1 MTDAAT
7 MSAEAPWSIGR
18 LANELKTYIDRLGE
32 VWLEGEITQ
41 WNARQS
47 GVFAKIKDLEQ
58 DATLG
63 LTVWNRTIPGAASE
77 FKAGDHVIV
86 RAKVDFWANRGELT
100 LNAREIRHVGF
111 GDLLERLERLRRLL
125 AAEGLFDA
133 DRKVPLP
140 FLPQCIG
147 LITGENSDAE
157 KDVIRN
163 ARLRWPDVR
172 FRTRY
177 ALVQGERAAAEV
189 AAGIRELDADPEVD
203 VIIVA
208 RGGGDFMNLLPFSDE
223 ALLRTAAACVTPLV
237 SAIGHENDRPLLD
250 EVADLRAS
258 TPTDAAKRVVPDV
271 IEELAGVRQ
280 ARARS
285 FNRLGTLV
293 RTEIDR
299 IAALRSRPAL
309 LDSSWIVGNREEEIA
324 RWAERGAQI
333 LDRRVEKEHAAVA
346 QLAGQ
351 LRALSPV
358 GTLERGYAIAFH
370 AGGAI
375 LRSAADVAPG
385 DQLGVMLGDGEF
397 AATVID
403 SSTVVE

>member
-1 MTDAAT
+1 
-7 MSAEAPWSIGR
+7 MSSEAPWSVGR
-18 LANELKTYIDRLGE
+18 LANELKGYIDRLGE

-47 GVFAKIKDLEQ
+47 GVFAKIKDLQQ

-63 LTVWNRTIPGAASE
+63 LTVWTRQIPDAAAQ
-77 FKAGDHVIV
+77 FKSGDRVIV

-100 LNAREIRHVGF
+100 LNAREIRHVGL
-111 GDLLERLERLRRLL
+111 GDLLERIERLRRQL

-133 DRKVPLP
+133 ERKRPLP
-140 FLPQCIG
+140 FLPQLIG
-147 LITGENSDAE
+147 LVTGENSDAE
-157 KDVIRN
+157 KDVVRN

-177 ALVQGERAAAEV
+177 ALVQGDRAAAEV

-223 ALLRTAAACVTPLV
+223 ALLRAAAACETPLV

-250 EVADLRAS
+250 EIADLRAS

-271 IEELAGVRQ
+271 VEELSGVRQ
-280 ARARS
+280 ARARIL
-285 FNRLGTLV
+285 NRLASFVG
-293 RTEIDR
+293 TEIER
-299 IAALRSRPAL
+299 ISALRTRPAL
-309 LDSSWIVGNREEEIA
+309 AESSWIIGSREEEVA
-324 RWAERGAQI
+324 RWADRGTQ
-333 LDRRVEKEHAAVA
+333 LLERRVESAQAAIA
-346 QLAGQ
+346 QLSGQ

-358 GTLERGYAIAFH
+358 RTLERGYAIAFR
-370 AGGAI
+370 GDGSI
-375 LRSAADVAPG
+375 LRSTSEVASG
-385 DQLGVMLGDGEF
+385 DALGVMLGDGEI
-397 AATVID
+397 AVRA
-403 SSTVVE
+403 E

>member
-1 MTDAAT
+1 
-7 MSAEAPWSIGR
+7 MSAEEPWPVAR
-18 LANELKTYIDRLGE
+18 LAGELKGYIDRLGE
-32 VWLEGEITQ
+32 VWVEGEITQ

-47 GVFAKIKDLEQ
+47 GVFAKLKDLEQ

-63 LTVWNRTIPGAASE
+63 LTVWLRTIPDAATE
-77 FKAGDHVIV
+77 FKAGDRVVV

-100 LNAREIRHVGF
+100 LNARELRHVGL
-111 GDLLERLERLRRLL
+111 GDLLERLERLRRQL
-125 AAEGLFDA
+125 AAEGLFDPS
-133 DRKVPLP
+133 RKVPLP

-147 LITGENSDAE
+147 LVTGENSDAE
-157 KDVIRN
+157 KDVVRN

-172 FRTRY
+172 FRTRH

-271 IEELAGVRQ
+271 VEELSRIRQ

-285 FNRLGTLV
+285 LNRLATLV
-293 RTEIDR
+293 GTEIER
-299 IAALRSRPAL
+299 ISALRSRPAL
-309 LDSSWIVGNREEEIA
+309 LEASWIVSSREEEVA
-324 RWAERGAQI
+324 RWAERGAQ
-333 LDRRVEKEHAAVA
+333 LLERRVEAAHAVVA
-346 QLAGQ
+346 QLSGQ
-351 LRALSPV
+351 LRALSPLR
-358 GTLERGYAIAFH
+358 TLERGYAIAYRE
-370 AGGAI
+370 GGAI
-375 LRSAADVAPG
+375 LRSAAEAAAG
-385 DQLGVMLGDGEF
+385 DPIGVMLGDGEI
-397 AATVID
+397 AAR
-403 SSTVVE
+403 VE

>member
-1 MTDAAT
+1 
-7 MSAEAPWSIGR
+7 
-18 LANELKTYIDRLGE
+18 
-32 VWLEGEITQ
+32 
-41 WNARQS
+41 
-47 GVFAKIKDLEQ
+47 FAKVKDLEQ

-63 LTVWNRTIPGAASE
+63 LTVWSRTLPDAASE
-77 FKAGDHVIV
+77 FKPGDRVIV

-100 LNAREIRHVGF
+100 LNARELRHVGL
-111 GDLLERLERLRRLL
+111 GDLMERLERLRRQL
-125 AAEGLFDA
+125 ADEGLFDPS
-133 DRKVPLP
+133 RKVPLP

-147 LITGENSDAE
+147 LVTGENSDAE

-271 IEELAGVRQ
+271 VEELAGVRQ
-280 ARARS
+280 ART
-285 FNRLGTLV
+285 RLLSRV
-293 RTEIDR
+293 SAFIANEIER
-299 IAALRSRPAL
+299 VAALRSRPAL
-309 LDSSWIVGNREEEIA
+309 ATTAWIVDRREEEVA
-324 RWAERGAQI
+324 RWAERGTR
-333 LDRRVEKEHAAVA
+333 LVERRVELAEASLA

-358 GTLERGYAIAFH
+358 RTLERGYAIAFRED
-370 AGGAI
+370 GTI
-375 LRSAADVAPG
+375 LRSAAEVAPG
-385 DQLGVMLGDGEF
+385 DAVRVMLGDGEF
-397 AATVID
+397 RATAD
-403 SSTVVE
+403 

>member
-1 MTDAAT
+1 
-7 MSAEAPWSIGR
+7 MSSESPWSVGR
-18 LANELKTYIDRLGE
+18 LASELKGYIDRLGE

-41 WNARQS
+41 WNVRQS
-47 GVFAKIKDLEQ
+47 GVFAKIKDLQQ

-63 LTVWNRTIPGAASE
+63 LTVWTRTIPDAATE
-77 FKAGDHVIV
+77 FKAGDRVIV

-100 LNAREIRHVGF
+100 LNAREIRHVGL
-111 GDLLERLERLRRLL
+111 GDLLERIERLRRQL

-133 DRKVPLP
+133 SRKRPLP
-140 FLPQCIG
+140 FLPQLIG
-147 LITGENSDAE
+147 LVTGENSDAE

-177 ALVQGERAAAEV
+177 ALVQGERAAADV

-223 ALLRTAAACVTPLV
+223 ALLRTAAACETPLV

-250 EVADLRAS
+250 EIADLRAS

-271 IEELAGVRQ
+271 VEELSGVRQ
-280 ARARS
+280 ARARIL
-285 FNRLGTLV
+285 NRLASFV
-293 RTEIDR
+293 ATEIEKVS
-299 IAALRSRPAL
+299 ALRSRPAL
-309 LDSSWIVGNREEEIA
+309 AESSWIIESRAEEVA
-324 RWAERGAQI
+324 RWADRGTQL
-333 LDRRVEKEHAAVA
+333 LDRRVEAAQAAVA
-346 QLAGQ
+346 QLSGQ

-358 GTLERGYAIAFH
+358 RTLERGYAIAFRTD
-370 AGGAI
+370 GSI
-375 LRSAADVAPG
+375 LRSTAEVASG
-385 DQLGVMLGDGEF
+385 DAIGVMLGDGEV
-397 AATVID
+397 AAR
-403 SSTVVE
+403 VE

>member
-1 MTDAAT
+1 
-7 MSAEAPWSIGR
+7 MSSEAPWSVGR
-18 LANELKTYIDRLGE
+18 LANELKGYIDRLGE

-47 GVFAKIKDLEQ
+47 GVFAKIKDLQQ

-63 LTVWNRTIPGAASE
+63 LTVWTRQIPDAAAQ
-77 FKAGDHVIV
+77 FKPGDRVIV

-100 LNAREIRHVGF
+100 LNAREIRHVGL
-111 GDLLERLERLRRLL
+111 GDLLERIERLRRQL

-133 DRKVPLP
+133 ERKRPLP
-140 FLPQCIG
+140 FLPQLIG
-147 LITGENSDAE
+147 LVTGENSDAE
-157 KDVIRN
+157 KDVVRN

-177 ALVQGERAAAEV
+177 ALVQGDRAAAEV

-223 ALLRTAAACVTPLV
+223 ALLRAAAACETPLV

-250 EVADLRAS
+250 EIADLRAS

-271 IEELAGVRQ
+271 VEELSGVRQ
-280 ARARS
+280 ARARIL
-285 FNRLGTLV
+285 NRLASFVG
-293 RTEIDR
+293 TEIER
-299 IAALRSRPAL
+299 ISALRTRPAL
-309 LDSSWIVGNREEEIA
+309 AESSWIIGSREEEVA
-324 RWAERGAQI
+324 RWADRGTQ
-333 LDRRVEKEHAAVA
+333 LLERRVESAQAAIA
-346 QLAGQ
+346 QLSGQ

-358 GTLERGYAIAFH
+358 RTLERGYAIAFR
-370 AGGAI
+370 GDGSI
-375 LRSAADVAPG
+375 LRSTSEVASG
-385 DQLGVMLGDGEF
+385 DALGVMLRDGEI
-397 AATVID
+397 AVRA
-403 SSTVVE
+403 E

>member
-1 MTDAAT
+1 
-7 MSAEAPWSIGR
+7 MSAESPWSVGR
-18 LANELKTYIDRLGE
+18 LAAELKGYIDRLGE

-41 WNARQS
+41 WNVRQS

-63 LTVWNRTIPGAASE
+63 LTVWTRTLPTAATE
-77 FKAGDHVIV
+77 FKAGDRVVV

-100 LNAREIRHVGF
+100 LNAREIRHVGL
-111 GDLLERLERLRRLL
+111 GDLLERLERLRRQL
-125 AAEGLFDA
+125 AAEGLFDPA
-133 DRKVPLP
+133 RKRPLP
-140 FLPQCIG
+140 FLPQLIG
-147 LITGENSDAE
+147 LVTGENSDAE
-157 KDVIRN
+157 KDVVRN

-177 ALVQGERAAAEV
+177 ALVQGERAAADV
-189 AAGIRELDADPEVD
+189 AAGIRELDGDPEVD

-223 ALLRTAAACVTPLV
+223 ALLRTAAACETPLV

-271 IEELAGVRQ
+271 LDELNGVRQ
-280 ARARS
+280 ARARIM
-285 FNRLGTLV
+285 NRLASIV
-293 RTEIDR
+293 STEIER
-299 IAALRSRPAL
+299 VSALRSRPAL
-309 LDSSWIVGNREEEIA
+309 ADSGWIVDARRDEVA
-324 RWAERGAQI
+324 RWAERGAQ
-333 LDRRVEKEHAAVA
+333 LVDRRVEAAGAAVA

-358 GTLERGYAIAFH
+358 GTLERGYAIAFRPD
-370 AGGAI
+370 GSI
-375 LRSAADVAPG
+375 LRSTGEVASG
-385 DQLGVMLGDGEF
+385 DALGILLGDGEI
-397 AATVID
+397 AARA
-403 SSTVVE
+403 E

>member
-1 MTDAAT
+1 MTT
-7 MSAEAPWSIGR
+7 PMSSEAPWSVGR
-18 LANELKTYIDRLGE
+18 LATELKGYIDRLGE

-41 WNARQS
+41 WNVRQS

-63 LTVWNRTIPGAASE
+63 LTVWTRTIPDAATE
-77 FKAGDHVIV
+77 FKAGDRIIV

-100 LNAREIRHVGF
+100 LNAREIRHVGL
-111 GDLLERLERLRRLL
+111 GELLERIERLRKQL

-133 DRKVPLP
+133 SRKVALP
-140 FLPQCIG
+140 FLPQLIG
-147 LITGENSDAE
+147 LVTGENSDAE

-177 ALVQGERAAAEV
+177 ALVQGDRAAAEV

-223 ALLRTAAACVTPLV
+223 ALLRTAAACTTPLV

-250 EVADLRAS
+250 EIADLRAS

-271 IEELAGVRQ
+271 VEELNGVRQ
-280 ARARS
+280 ARARIL
-285 FNRLGTLV
+285 NRLASFV
-293 RTEIDR
+293 ATEIEKVS
-299 IAALRSRPAL
+299 ALRSRPAL
-309 LDSSWIVGNREEEIA
+309 AESSWIIGSREEEVA
-324 RWAERGAQI
+324 RWADRGTQL
-333 LDRRVEKEHAAVA
+333 LDRRVETAQAAIA
-346 QLAGQ
+346 QLSGQ

-358 GTLERGYAIAFH
+358 RTLERGYAIAFR
-370 AGGAI
+370 ADGSI
-375 LRSAADVAPG
+375 LRSTAEVTSG
-385 DQLGVMLGDGEF
+385 DAIGVLLGDGEI
-397 AATVID
+397 AARA
-403 SSTVVE
+403 E